1 MPENLADLLKSE
13 ERRALGCI
21 SEAVDV
27 SQMNK
32 AINFRQLVFLSP
44 NNWVNLW
51 SERALFLHLAGL
63 PCWVGKDLGG

>member
-13 ERRALGCI
+13 ERESWAVF
-21 SEAVDV
+21 EAVDV

-51 SERALFLHLAGL
+51 I
-63 PCWVGKDLGG
+63 